1 MQQNR
6 NTPMFTKQKVKI
18 RTLSMIKQRSWDQY
32 EAAFLIH
39 MYQKCEAGEI
49 SRGSAIKEVSRVLR
63 ERAKTNGELID
74 ERFRNLNGITM
85 RFGELDLIFGKKP
98 GLKNTS
104 KLFVELAELYKSNK
118 AAFYEILEEKNNME
132 LGNEREIVGFVNWF
146 KKKYPKGNE
155 EKVLKDLLIIEKYL
169 QKRDFISSCLF
180 EISDYETVKKIHRYV
195 NENKGFK
202 ANNRI
207 FYDSLLKAITYYMFY
222 MGSQKTF
229 VDSNSDSMEEEIV
242 SCSNLDNYQN
252 WLVNKG
258 KAVPSTAK
266 LYATSVGGL
275 EKFAS
280 ANGLKNT
287 RLYGVSASAA
297 KETVKE
303 LENNSN
309 FWGYDAMRHGRCS
322 VAIKHLLEFLDD
334 IENKSSNDGAHEE
347 SRDSLCVI
355 KDEKLAENEEVQN
368 TETNET
374 VLSADQRKKDFANW
388 MLESGMAEAS
398 VRPYVS
404 SVGLAGD
411 IAQECGIIPANIFE
425 ISDVELLKEAI
436 GKLMVD
442 PGFLEKNE
450 TRHNHLRAAWVKYIN
465 YSGDP
470 SFSARDIKTD
480 KTDSTEAVSKDSEIL
495 YRRLKSMASVYDDIA
510 GHELGW
516 IREKLGLSIELNEL
530 KEAVDE
536 IPWIVEVEDGIYS
549 FSPNATPMVEYNR
562 ESLTRVLM
570 LRYQNGMQF
579 DSIDLEI
586 FRETYSDIIGD
597 ELELTDKQLMT
608 CLCKCGIMY
617 KGRIFPADG
626 IINESTREKLM
637 EYIEKSFSEG
647 KQVLYY
653 KAIYSD
659 LSDVF
664 AYCFNLTDA
673 MMLKPYL
680 EYVCEPDEYFFTDEY
695 ISKEKGVKID
705 HSAEVEEF
713 ILAAGKPLSYEDI
726 YEGLS
731 HVSKDII
738 YGVIKTNSNIIMNE
752 REHYFHYGIFEF
764 SSEDADK
771 ITDYINQSIEE
782 DGYCIWSLVY
792 ERIQSTMPIFI
803 ENNVYL
809 SSLGIRNAVAKK
821 LKGRFHFD
829 GEVICHKG
837 ESLSMADVYHLYGEH
852 HTPFSDDD
860 LYYFSKEVSGGVIY
874 FDSLSETAA
883 RVNKNLFISKKDI
896 DFDIEATDNAI
907 STYIETGYM
916 FIKDIDSFLVFPNVG
931 YEWNE
936 YLLETYLM
944 YFSRKYALYNNGR
957 SLNNVAG
964 AVVRR
969 DSGYDDFSDV
979 CADALANSECVLTK
993 DKALDYLGEV
1003 NLLTRRSYRKIDSVL
1018 VKAKQ
1023 IRNRKE

>member
-1 MQQNR
+1 MA
-6 NTPMFTKQKVKI
+6 
-18 RTLSMIKQRSWDQY
+18 KQRPWDKH
-32 EAAFLIH
+32 EAAILLDAVIRVRSGELERKQAIVDVSEKLRRKAQTAGIEIDNVYRNVAGITFQMHSMESAYVGYTLVKPATKLFSEVVEMMRNSRDEYDAVLQEAIALTGADKSSEEKYKKWLSKKVSAAQMSELYAAYMKISEYFLEKKVLKKTLLETTDKRVLAVI
-39 MYQKCEAGEI
+39 QKTIDENKIFRFKNKRQINKLSAAIRYYMKYIKDGIYEKEDRVEVSGSTQSNDEFINEAGEQ
-49 SRGSAIKEVSRVLR
+49 GSVILKPVDNEKEEAQS
-63 ERAKTNGELID
+63 EDK
-74 ERFRNLNGITM
+74 
-85 RFGELDLIFGKKP
+85 
-98 GLKNTS
+98 
-104 KLFVELAELYKSNK
+104 NK
-118 AAFYEILEEKNNME
+118 A
-132 LGNEREIVGFVNWF
+132 V
-146 KKKYPKGNE
+146 
-155 EKVLKDLLIIEKYL
+155 
-169 QKRDFISSCLF
+169 IS
-180 EISDYETVKKIHRYV
+180 
-195 NENKGFK
+195 
-202 ANNRI
+202 
-207 FYDSLLKAITYYMFY
+207 
-222 MGSQKTF
+222 
-229 VDSNSDSMEEEIV
+229 
-242 SCSNLDNYQN
+242 
-252 WLVNKG
+252 
-258 KAVPSTAK
+258 
-266 LYATSVGGL
+266 
-275 EKFAS
+275 
-280 ANGLKNT
+280 
-287 RLYGVSASAA
+287 
-297 KETVKE
+297 
-303 LENNSN
+303 
-309 FWGYDAMRHGRCS
+309 
-322 VAIKHLLEFLDD
+322 
-334 IENKSSNDGAHEE
+334 
-347 SRDSLCVI
+347 
-355 KDEKLAENEEVQN
+355 AE
-368 TETNET
+368 
-374 VLSADQRKKDFANW
+374 QRRKDFANW

-411 IAQECGIIPANIFE
+411 IAQECGIIPVNIFI

-436 GKLMVD
+436 GKLKVD

-450 TRHNHLRAAWVKYIN
+450 TRHNQLRAAWVKYIN

-470 SFSARDIKTD
+470 SFSARDIKTE

-516 IREKLGLSIELNEL
+516 IREKLGLSIELSEL
-530 KEAVDE
+530 KEAMDE

-549 FSPNATPMVEYNR
+549 FSQYATPMVEYDR

-586 FRETYSDIIGD
+586 FRETYHDIIGE

-608 CLCKCGIMY
+608 CLCKCGVMY
-617 KGRIFPADG
+617 KGRVFPADG
-626 IINESTREKLM
+626 IINESAREKLI

-653 KAIYSD
+653 KAIYAD

-680 EYVCEPDEYFFTDEY
+680 EYVCETDEYFFTDEY

-713 ILAAGKPLSYEDI
+713 MLAAGKPLSYEDI

-738 YGVIKTNSNIIMNE
+738 YGVIKTSSNIIMNE

-771 ITDYINQSIEE
+771 ITDYINQNIEE